1 MKKLLVLVQA
11 YPDNEGKVTLMYVH
25 TRNLGYVENGYDV
38 TVLNFSAQKPYIID
52 GIPVITLKE
61 YEADNNHYDV
71 LVLHAANI
79 RNHYRFLKK
88 YGDKFEKFLFFY
100 HGHEVLK
107 INRDYSKPYFYVK
120 KNFFKKIA
128 QNVYDEIKLSVWKR
142 YIPQITYK
150 SYFVFVSKWMYD
162 KFLENT
168 RIDSRVL
175 EGKWSITYN
184 NVGIEF
190 EKTLFEKDTGINKS
204 YDFVTIRNNLDGS
217 KYAIDYVNELAKRNP
232 EARFLVV
239 GKGKFF
245 SYIEKAENLV
255 WENKTMNHQEII
267 RTAQTARFALMP
279 TRTDAQGLM
288 MCELAAMGMPVIT
301 SDIPVCH
308 EVLDDYPNAF
318 FIKNDD
324 KAETLQRFSNMQPT
338 PVKHKR
344 YFRAETLQHEISILD
359 NLLNK

>member
-25 TRNLGYVENGYDV
+25 TRNLGYIENDYEV
-38 TVLNFSAQKPYIID
+38 TVLSFSAQKPYIID

-61 YEADNNHYDV
+61 YEAANNHYDA

-88 YGDKFEKFLFFY
+88 HGNDFKKLLFFY

-107 INRDYSKPYFYVK
+107 INSDYSKPYFYVK
-120 KNFFKKIA
+120 QNLFRVIGRNFYDWIKIDIWRNYIPKIA
-128 QNVYDEIKLSVWKR
+128 
-142 YIPQITYK
+142 YK
-150 SYFVFVSKWMYD
+150 SYFVFVSRWMYD

-168 RIDSRVL
+168 RIDSSVV
-175 EGKWSITYN
+175 EGKYSITYN
-184 NVGIEF
+184 NVGKEF
-190 EKTLFEKDTGINKS
+190 EDAQFEKDNGKNKL

-232 EARFLVV
+232 EAKFLVV
-239 GKGKFF
+239 GKGRFF
-245 SYIEKAENLV
+245 SYVEKAKNVV
-255 WENKTMNHQEII
+255 WEDRTMNHQEII
-267 RTAQTARFALMP
+267 QAAQTARFALMP

-301 SDIPVCH
+301 SDIEVCH
-308 EVLDDYPNAF
+308 EVFDDYSNAF

-324 KAETLQRFSNMQPT
+324 RTETLQEFNDVRLT
-338 PVKHKR
+338 PVKHER
-344 YFRAETLQHEISILD
+344 YFRDKTLQHEILILN
-359 NLLNK
+359 NLLDE